1 MTDFVLITA
10 DIYNE
15 LEEITDPLVE
25 AIDSQLGE
33 EAAIEEPRDE
43 LVAYISSLW
52 QAIEAVGHEEAAE
65 TLLRAFYWA
74 IDEGPIEIFEEPEDF
89 EDQILSAVEQAT
101 QLMGDL
107 LVPATEE
114 GYRDDADL
122 GRVQSEQ
129 VPPFSDEYPS
139 VELRGTRYVF
149 VDIPREP
156 LAETLELI

>member
-25 AIDSQLGE
+25 AVEAEAIDDPALEQ
-33 EAAIEEPRDE
+33 PRDE

-74 IDEGPIEIFEEPEDF
+74 IDEGPLDSFEEADDF
-89 EDQILSAVEQAT
+89 EDQIISRVDGAT
-101 QLMGDL
+101 QLMGDF

-114 GYRDDADL
+114 GYRDDVDL

-129 VPPFSDEYPS
+129 IPPFSDEYPS

-149 VDIPREP
+149 VNIPREP

>member
-1 MTDFVLITA
+1 MTSFVLITA

-15 LEEITDPLVE
+15 LEDLTDPLAE

-43 LVAYISSLW
+43 LVAYIGSLW
-52 QAIEAVGHEEAAE
+52 AAIEAVGDEEVAE
-65 TLLRAFYWA
+65 ILEKAEHWA
-74 IDEGPIEIFEEPEDF
+74 IDGGPLDSFEEPEDF
-89 EDQILSAVEQAT
+89 EDQILSAVERAT

-107 LVPATEE
+107 LVPATSE
-114 GYRDDADL
+114 GYSDEAEL

-129 VPPFSDEYPS
+129 IPLFSEDFPS

-149 VDIPREP
+149 VNIPRDVY
-156 LAETLELI
+156 